1 MEEIEVK
8 FLDINVKEIEKK
20 LRSLGAKKIAIKNF
34 KRVVFDFPGWP
45 MDKRY
50 EWLRLRTDG
59 KETTLTF
66 KRMQIGKR
74 LDEYEVG
81 VSDFDKTRE
90 LIHQL
95 GLIEKRYQ
103 ENKRISYGLDGV
115 EVDIDFYPMI
125 PAYLEVE
132 APTKK
137 KLKSVVEKLGFNIK
151 DGKIFS
157 AKQVYEL
164 YGINENDYQ
173 EITFNRQVARKNE
186 KRSMLQLLEDL
197 KKAKTKIRIGEKYAH
212 YKHLKS
218 IYKILEV
225 GFIESTEE
233 VSVIYQAQFEDKMIW
248 IRTEKEFFSKVTLE
262 NGKTVDRFV
271 KVI

>member
-8 FLDINVKEIEKK
+8 FLDIDVKNIEKK
-20 LRSLGAKKIAIKNF
+20 LLRLGAKKVAIKNF

-74 LDEYEVG
+74 IDEYEVG
-81 VSDFDKTRE
+81 VSNFDKTRE
-90 LIHQL
+90 LLHQL

-103 ENKRISYGLDGV
+103 ENKRVLYNLDGV
-115 EVDIDFYPMI
+115 EVDIDYYPLI

-137 KLKSVVEKLGFNIK
+137 KLKSAIEKLGFNVK

-157 AKQVYEL
+157 AKQVFEI
-164 YGINENDYQ
+164 YGIDEDDYQ
-173 EITFNRQVARKNE
+173 DIRFDRQIRRKNE
-186 KRSMLQLLEDL
+186 KRSMPQLLKEL
-197 KKAKTKIRIGEKYAH
+197 KEAKTKIRGGEKYVH
-212 YKHLKS
+212 YKHIEN
-218 IYKILEV
+218 IYKVLEV

-233 VSVIYQAQFEDKMIW
+233 VSIVYQAMFGDKVTWVRPINDFLAKVKLPNG
-248 IRTEKEFFSKVTLE
+248 TEVARFSKV
-262 NGKTVDRFV
+262 K
-271 KVI
+271 